1 MRAAVERRSAWI
13 TAALA
18 VILLAAGGI
27 YSAGLGGQLRFLPD
41 EQDYLALAQ
50 NLAAGRGFTLDGVIP
65 TAYRAPAYPALLAA
79 FTLLDAPPWA
89 LRWVNYWLLAGTVTL
104 AYAWFHCRGDRL
116 AGVLAALIAAL
127 NPLAFFTAG
136 TFYPQTLAGLLFLAA
151 LHLAAG
157 GEPDLKSAALAGLT
171 AGALTLTA
179 PTFLVAMLIL
189 AAALLLRR
197 LWPGLVF
204 LAMLG
209 LVVGAWAGR
218 NAAVMGGGLLLATN
232 FGENLLLG
240 NAPGARP
247 NSGVN
252 VDITAE
258 RAAAAGLSEVE
269 RDRYFAA
276 RALEAMRTRPLET
289 FGLYLAKTANYF
301 NFRNELATAG
311 ESSTLRE
318 ALAFLSYYPVLI
330 LAGLRLLPRRQP
342 PLDVQERL
350 LALLYVSN
358 ALTAAVFFTR
368 LRLRLPYDYLIALLA
383 AGFLSAWITRH
394 SGGAAG
400 QTISR
405 NR

>member
-1 MRAAVERRSAWI
+1 MRAAVERRSVWI
-13 TAALA
+13 AAALA
-18 VILLAAGGI
+18 VILLTAGGV
-27 YSAGLGGQLRFLPD
+27 YSDGLGGQLRFLPD
-41 EQDYLALAQ
+41 EQDYLTLAE
-50 NLAAGRGFTLDGVIP
+50 NLAAGRGFTLDGVAP

-79 FTLLDAPPWA
+79 FTWLDAPPWA
-89 LRWVNYWLLAGTVTL
+89 LRWVNYWLLAGTAAL
-104 AYAWFHCRGDRL
+104 AYAWFHRRGDRL
-116 AGVLAALIAAL
+116 AGVLAALLAAL

-151 LHLAAG
+151 LNLAAG
-157 GEPDLKSAALAGLT
+157 REPDLKSAALAGLA
-171 AGALTLTA
+171 AGALALTV
-179 PTFLVAMLIL
+179 PTFLTAMLIL

-197 LWPGLVF
+197 PWPGLVF
-204 LAMLG
+204 LAMLV
-209 LVVGAWAGR
+209 LVVGAWVGR
-218 NAAVMGGGLLLATN
+218 NAAVMGGGPLLATN
-232 FGENLLLG
+232 VGENLLLG

-258 RAAAAGLSEVE
+258 RAAAAGMSEVE

-276 RALEAMRTRPLET
+276 RAYAAMRTRPLET

-311 ESSTLRE
+311 VSSVLRE

-342 PLDVQERL
+342 PLDAQEKM

-358 ALTAAVFFTR
+358 ALAAAVFFTR
-368 LRLRLPYDYLIALLA
+368 LRLRVPYDYLIALLA
-383 AGFLSAWITRH
+383 AGFLSAWITR
-394 SGGAAG
+394 
-400 QTISR
+400 QTGSATGLPISR
-405 NR
+405 KQ